1 MSCQNWL
8 THIAKTNNRMPIK
21 SYIAHAMKGK
31 KEELVKALTDLNQC
45 EVVPAENQDVLALV
59 TDTPNEKEEEILKEK
74 IEAINSLKLLS
85 LVSGFNTPQN

>member
-1 MSCQNWL
+1 
-8 THIAKTNNRMPIK
+8 MPIK

-31 KEELVKALTDLNQC
+31 KEELMKALTDLNQC

>member
-1 MSCQNWL
+1 
-8 THIAKTNNRMPIK
+8 MPIK
-21 SYIAHAMKGK
+21 SYLALPTQGK
-31 KEELVKALTDLNQC
+31 KEELMTALRSLNQC

-59 TDTPNEKEEEILKEK
+59 TDTPNDKEEEILKEK